1 MSSACTACAVL
12 TIDLDALAA
21 NWRLLNARMAEAGG
35 ECAGVVKGDGYGL
48 GLAPVARTL
57 FAAGC
62 STFFVAQI
70 EEGVRLRRVLA
81 EAAPADA
88 APADAAAPPVYV
100 LCGLLPG
107 TAEVFAEHGLA
118 PVLSTPEQI
127 TGYRSLPADMRARM
141 PRPAVHFD
149 TGMRRLGLTVAE
161 AEAFLDD
168 GDAVADVDP
177 AVVVTHLAC
186 ADTPG
191 HALNAEQNALFR
203 RLRDRLPGARGSYA
217 NSSGLFLGGDSFF
230 DLGRPGVALYGVNP
244 TPGRRNPM
252 RPVVRLSAPILQV
265 RKIDGPESVG
275 YGASHVMG
283 AGSRVA
289 TVGVGYADGYPR
301 ALSNRGHGAL
311 GAWRVPVVGR
321 VSMDLT
327 LFDVSAVPE
336 HEARPG
342 AMIDLIGPLI
352 PVDEVAAD
360 AGTIGYEI
368 LTQLG
373 ARYRRVFTGGPE
385 GAAA

>member
-1 MSSACTACAVL
+1 MTSARTACAVL

-21 NWRLLNARMAEAGG
+21 NWRLLSDRMASAGG

-57 FAAGC
+57 HAAGC
-62 STFFVAQI
+62 RTFFVAQI
-70 EEGVRLRRVLA
+70 EEGVRLRAVLG
-81 EAAPADA
+81 EAV
-88 APADAAAPPVYV
+88 PVYV

-107 TAEVFAEHGLA
+107 TAEVFAAHGLA

-127 TGYRSLPADMRARM
+127 AEYRALPAETRGRL

-168 GDAVADVDP
+168 AQAVADVDP

-186 ADTPG
+186 ADTPA

-203 RLRDRLPGARGSYA
+203 RLRDRLPRARGAYA
-217 NSSGLFLGGDSFF
+217 NSSGLFLGENSFF

-244 TPGRRNPM
+244 TPGRPNPM

-265 RKIDGPESVG
+265 RKIDGAESVG

-301 ALSNRGHGAL
+301 ALSNRGHGTL

-327 LFDVSAVPE
+327 LFDVSAVPDN
-336 HEARPG
+336 EATPG
-342 AMIDLIGPLI
+342 AMIDLIGPDI

-373 ARYRRVFTGGPE
+373 RRYRRLYLGGPE

>member
-48 GLAPVARTL
+48 GLAPVACTL
-57 FAAGC
+57 HAAGC
-62 STFFVAQI
+62 RTFFVAQI
-70 EEGVRLRRVLA
+70 DEGVRLRAVLGGA
-81 EAAPADA
+81 V
-88 APADAAAPPVYV
+88 PVYV

-107 TAEVFAEHGLA
+107 TAEVFAEHELA

-127 TGYRSLPADMRARM
+127 AEYRRLPQAMRARM

-168 GDAVADVDP
+168 NDAVSDVDP

-186 ADTPG
+186 ADMPA

-217 NSSGLFLGGDSFF
+217 NSSGLFLGADSFF

-244 TPGRRNPM
+244 TPGRPNPM
-252 RPVVRLSAPILQV
+252 HTVVRLSAPILQV

-352 PVDEVAAD
+352 PIDEVAAD

-373 ARYRRVFTGGPE
+373 SRYQRVYTGGPE